1 MVRRY
6 IRKTE
11 RPNWLEENMRLAL
24 RDIFDGKKS
33 KNGASKAYNIPKTTL
48 KARMCRIR
56 SGSLTIEQASLKKL
70 GGRPKVLSDR
80 QEKLLVDH
88 IILLESRLFNVKRK
102 DIRCLAYQITKT
114 SSSSRFNET
123 KKMAGIHWLD
133 NFFERHPVF
142 PANRFKSTY
151 TDSTSVDY
159 DCLVKFF
166 DITELLCKKY
176 NIVTSNI
183 YCFDEFGITA
193 LPNQI
198 SQVITNK
205 TKIEV
210 LSQLDKPGVLIS
222 SVCCSNAVGKFMPLS
237 FVFPLMTEEVSLLE
251 GTPEGSQ
258 ADFHING
265 RMQTEMFARWMQRFV
280 DFSKPTCE
288 NPVLLLLDGTSRRAK
303 SFEFV
308 NLARQNNVHLLSFP
322 LNSVDKIHP
331 LGCFLDQVSAC
342 YEDEVAHWLE
352 DNTGESITLRVIAK
366 LFGAAFKE
374 AAVVKIAIEGFEK
387 TGIVPLDRKVM
398 LSNCMFKTPP
408 SDIEGAHVLEQTPK
422 VNQNELLPDIT
433 WYTPVPLILSDNPL
447 LPVAKPR
454 KPITK
459 LTTVKSTVMS
469 RWRRKIQK
477 E

>member
-11 RPNWLEENMRLAL
+11 RPNWLEENMGLAL

-33 KNGASKAYNIPKTTL
+33 KNAASKAYNIPKTTL

-56 SGSLTIEQASLKKL
+56 SGSLTIEQASRKKL
-70 GGRPKVLSDR
+70 GGPKVLSDR

-114 SSSSRFNET
+114 STSSRFNET
-123 KKMAGIHWLD
+123 KKMAGINWLD

-159 DCLVKFF
+159 ESLVKFF

-222 SVCCSNAVGKFMPLS
+222 SVCCSNAVGKFMPPS
-237 FVFPLMTEEVSLLE
+237 FVFPLMTEDVSLLE

-331 LGCFLDQVSAC
+331 LSCFLDQVSAC

-352 DNTGESITLRVIAK
+352 DNAGESITLQVIAK
-366 LFGAAFKE
+366 LFGAAFTE

-398 LSNCMFKTPP
+398 LSNCKTPT
-408 SDIEGAHVLEQTPK
+408 SDIEGACVLEQTPK

-447 LPVAKPR
+447 LPDAIPR
-454 KPITK
+454 KPIKK